1 MNQELGDEFI
11 SIKDLKSD
19 SVVISTDSDGHR
31 RSGEIR
37 KDEL

>member
-19 SVVISTDSDGHR
+19 SDGHR